1 MDNATPPP
9 REEFSGLLQ
18 LALAHLLL
26 RASPT
31 KFGTNAQ
38 HATAVRAAC
47 LMAPLRRT
55 VTADCLLLF
64 AL

>member
-26 RASPT
+26 PASPT
-31 KFGTNAQ
+31 NAQ
-38 HATAVRAAC
+38 YATAVRAAC
-47 LMAPLRRT
+47 LMAQLRRT